1 MSHATSQPKRRRSR
15 ARRALVLLLRDAR
28 GRFMRVLPTR
38 DEPAAAAARRS
49 PGPRRRR
56 VSAPSVQLA
65 LF

>member
-28 GRFMRVLPTR
+28 GRFMRVLRTVAELAPR
-38 DEPAAAAARRS
+38 QQPRRL
-49 PGPRRRR
+49 RRRR
-56 VSAPSVQLA
+56 STVTAAAQLA